1 MRTHTT
7 VTAKAFAG
15 LLAFALGAAACTG
28 SETADPSTSDQVTDI
43 DGNDLTLTSG
53 LQTVGDC
60 DALLGRLIE
69 EGIERVGPYGFGQGG
84 PVIMEDL
91 EMEESLGGTER
102 GTATADAAAGAP
114 GAAAPAEGA
123 DFTGTNVQEAG
134 VDEPDLVKTDGSRMV
149 VAAGGKLQIL
159 DVSGPTPTLVKTVE
173 LPPDQWA
180 TELFLIGERV
190 YLTTTG
196 WTEVAFSN
204 TESLPARWGGTP
216 TTRII
221 EVDLATGT
229 VGRTLEFEGSQLSA
243 REIDGTIRFVLSAPT
258 GQFPF
263 LFPSSPDAEESA
275 KTANQDLLRKS
286 TIDQW
291 LPSYRLVEGET
302 VVEQGRLVDC
312 ERFHLP
318 GEFSGFGTVAVLTV
332 DANAGL
338 DPVDA
343 LAVLTDGQTVYAS
356 TSRLTV
362 ATQRWPEYNND
373 GTLIQ
378 DDGFSAGLHSF
389 DISDPSTAAYTGSG
403 SVRGH
408 LLSQY
413 SMSEYEGFL
422 RVATTDG
429 SPWGSSQTS
438 ESFVTVFE
446 ERDGALN
453 QVGQVGGLGKTEQIF
468 AVRFLGPQAFV
479 VTFRQTDPLYS
490 VDLADPANPKVVG
503 ELKIPGYSAYL
514 HPVGDGTLIGVGQD
528 ADEQG
533 STLGAQISVFDVKDP
548 ASPQRLSQ
556 LALGANSYSAVEG
569 DPRAF
574 NWLADDRLALVPISW
589 WGWNEDTQTDASGSA
604 AVLVRVNEDGSL
616 TELGRVSHPTTDQCE
631 TGVIQEER
639 EAVEGESVPSSPGI
653 AAPESDYCW
662 SFQPEIRRTVVIGQT
677 LFTVSEAGVKANA
690 LDGLAETAWIPFS

>member
-1 MRTHTT
+1 MRTRKI
-7 VTAKAFAG
+7 VTAKAFAC
-15 LLAFALGAAACTG
+15 LLVFAIGAAACTG
-28 SETADPSTSDQVTDI
+28 SETADPDSSDQVTDI
-43 DGNDLTLTSG
+43 DGDDVTLTSG

-60 DALLGRLIE
+60 DALLARLIE
-69 EGIERVGPYGFGQGG
+69 EGLERVGPYGFGQGG
-84 PVIMEDL
+84 PVIMEDA
-91 EMEESLGGTER
+91 METAESSGGTER
-102 GTATADAAAGAP
+102 DTATSAVAEGGAP
-114 GAAAPAEGA
+114 APEEGG

-149 VAAGGKLQIL
+149 VTAGGKLRIL
-159 DVSGPTPTLVKTVE
+159 DVSGATPTLVKTVE

-180 TELFLIGERV
+180 TDLFLVGDRA
-190 YLTTTG
+190 YLTTSG
-196 WTEVAFSN
+196 WTEVAFSDADIM
-204 TESLPARWGGTP
+204 PRWGGTP

-221 EVDLATGT
+221 EVDLASGT
-229 VGRTLEFEGSQLSA
+229 IGRTLEFEGSQLSA
-243 REIDGTIRFVLSAPT
+243 REIDGTIRFVLSSAT

-263 LFPSSPDAEESA
+263 LFPSSPEAEESA
-275 KTANQDLLRKS
+275 KSANQDLLRKS

-291 LPSYRLVEGET
+291 LPSYRLVEGED
-302 VVEQGRLVDC
+302 VIEQGRLVDC

-332 DANAGL
+332 DADAGL
-338 DPVDA
+338 DPVDS

-373 GTLIQ
+373 GALIE
-378 DDGFSAGLHSF
+378 DEGFSAGLHSF
-389 DISDPSTAAYTGSG
+389 DISDPGTTAYTGSG

-413 SMSEYEGFL
+413 SLSEYEGFL

-429 SPWGSSQTS
+429 SPWGSSSTS

-446 ERDGALN
+446 ERDGALE

-514 HPVGDGTLIGVGQD
+514 HPVGDGTLIGIGQD

-548 ASPQRLSQ
+548 ANPQRLSQ
-556 LALGANSYSAVEG
+556 LTLGANSYSAVEG

-574 NWLADDRLALVPISW
+574 NWLAEGRLALVPISW
-589 WGWNEDTQTDASGSA
+589 WGWNDDTQTDASGSA
-604 AVLVRVNEDGSL
+604 AVVVRVNEDGSL
-616 TELGRVSHPTTDQCE
+616 TELGRISHPTTEQCE
-631 TGVIQEER
+631 TGIIEEGR
-639 EAVEGESVPSSPGI
+639 KTVEGDSVQGSTGI
-653 AAPESDYCW
+653 AAPSPDYCW

-677 LFTVSEAGVKANA
+677 LYSISEAGVKANA
-690 LDGLAETAWIPFS
+690 LESLTETAWIPFS

>member
-1 MRTHTT
+1 MRTHKT
-7 VTAKAFAG
+7 VTATAFAG

-28 SETADPSTSDQVTDI
+28 SETADPNTSDQVTDI
-43 DGNDLTLTSG
+43 DGDDVTLTSG

-60 DALLGRLIE
+60 DALLARLIE
-69 EGIERVGPYGFGQGG
+69 EGLERVGPYGFGQGG
-84 PVIMEDL
+84 PVIMQDA
-91 EMEESLGGTER
+91 MAVEESSGGAER
-102 GTATADAAAGAP
+102 QTATADA

-149 VAAGGKLQIL
+149 VTAGGKLQIL
-159 DVSGPTPTLVKTVE
+159 DVSGTTPTLVKTVE

-180 TELFLIGERV
+180 TDLFLVGDRV
-190 YLTTTG
+190 YLTTSG
-196 WTEVAFSN
+196 WTEVAFSDADIM
-204 TESLPARWGGTP
+204 PRWGGTP

-221 EVDLATGT
+221 EVDLASGT
-229 VGRTLEFEGSQLSA
+229 IGRTLEFEGSQLSA
-243 REIDGTIRFVLSAPT
+243 REIDGTIRFVLSSAT

-263 LFPSSPDAEESA
+263 LFPSSPEAEESA
-275 KTANQDLLRKS
+275 KAANQDLLRKS

-291 LPSYRLVEGET
+291 LPSYRLVDGESLI
-302 VVEQGRLVDC
+302 EQGRLVDC

-332 DANAGL
+332 DADSGL
-338 DPVDA
+338 DPVDS

-362 ATQRWPEYNND
+362 ATQRWPEYDND
-373 GTLIQ
+373 GSLIE
-378 DDGFSAGLHSF
+378 DEGFSAGLHSF
-389 DISDPSTAAYTGSG
+389 DISDPGTTAYTGSG

-413 SMSEYEGFL
+413 SLSEYEGFL

-429 SPWGSSQTS
+429 SPWGSSSTS

-514 HPVGDGTLIGVGQD
+514 HPVGDGTLIGIGQD

-548 ASPQRLSQ
+548 ANPQRLSQ

-574 NWLADDRLALVPISW
+574 NWLVEGRLALVPISW
-589 WGWNEDTQTDASGSA
+589 WGWNEDTQTEANGSA
-604 AVLVRVNEDGSL
+604 AVVVRVNQDGSL

-631 TGVIQEER
+631 TGILEEGR
-639 EAVEGESVPSSPGI
+639 EPAEGDSVEGSTGI
-653 AAPESDYCW
+653 AAPSPDYCW
-662 SFQPEIRRTVVIGQT
+662 SFQPEIRRTVVIGET
-677 LFTVSEAGVKANA
+677 LYSISDSGVKANT
-690 LDGLAETAWIPFS
+690 LEGLTETAWIPFS